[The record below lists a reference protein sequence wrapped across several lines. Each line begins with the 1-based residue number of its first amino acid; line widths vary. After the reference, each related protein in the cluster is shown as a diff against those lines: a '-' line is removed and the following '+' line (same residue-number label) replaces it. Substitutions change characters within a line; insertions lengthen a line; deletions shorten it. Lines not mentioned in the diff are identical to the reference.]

1 MLGTVRLRQRVLGD
15 RSEMSPLPPCQHF
28 KKTAGT
34 TVTPACTLSSQHPL
48 GAAQCLSINPSKIS
62 HLPCL
67 PAMAQDKHLGG
78 SSSPAHSR
86 S

>member
-1 MLGTVRLRQRVLGD
+1 MLGTVRLRQRVLVD

-48 GAAQCLSINPSKIS
+48 GAAQCLSMNPSKIS